1 VGLYTITGTTFDY
14 RPLLGFFIVTIV
26 TGAGFISLGLFFS
39 SLTRNQIVSGVLT
52 FGALFVLFLVLFL
65 KNLPDRNSVWRKAL
79 EHVSY
84 IDSWINAI
92 NGKMQ
97 PATLLFSLS
106 MAIFFLFETVK
117 VLESRKWK

>member
-1 VGLYTITGTTFDY
+1 M
-14 RPLLGFFIVTIV
+14 GFFVVTVV

-52 FGALFVLFLVLFL
+52 FGALFVLFLIFFL
-65 KNLPDRNSVWRKAL
+65 KNLPDRSSIWRKVL
-79 EHVSY
+79 EHQSY
-84 IDSWINAI
+84 IDSWIVAI

-97 PATLLFSLS
+97 PASLLFSLS
-106 MAIFFLFETVK
+106 MAIFFLFVTVK